1 MEQDTLQGKN
11 RSLISRI
18 GKLEIE
24 RDKLRKECERLDKQ
38 CQELN
43 ATLTFPSATESKAD
57 AHSTNWDDVSIIV
70 NAMCVAVNY
79 YITWGIKNFYH

>member
-18 GKLEIE
+18 GKLESE
-24 RDKLRKECERLDKQ
+24 RDKLRQECERLDKQ

-43 ATLTFPSATESKAD
+43 ATLMFPSANDTKSD
-57 AHSTNWDDVSIIV
+57 SVNWDEVS
-70 NAMCVAVNY
+70 M
-79 YITWGIKNFYH
+79 